1 MEDTLHQKVPQEQGA
16 EKNER
21 EGTSAVTALAQD
33 LQQELENWR
42 NKADEYL
49 DRYRRSVAEFDN
61 YRKRLERERD
71 NERLRMKMELFR
83 EVLPLV
89 DDLHRA
95 LQHLR
100 DDRADAIWVEGV
112 ALIARKFDKLLA
124 DSGVIPIEET
134 VGKPFD
140 PNYHS
145 AVMREE
151 SLEYPEGVIIE
162 ELQKG
167 YLLNGVVLRPTMVK
181 VSSGPGPQRPMEQ
194 DNQLK

>member
-1 MEDTLHQKVPQEQGA
+1 MEETLNQEAPQNQ
-16 EKNER
+16 EKNEQ
-21 EGTSAVTALAQD
+21 EGASPITALAQD
-33 LQQELENWR
+33 LRQELENWR
-42 NKADEYL
+42 SKADEYL

-83 EVLPLV
+83 EVLPLA

-95 LQHLR
+95 LEHLR
-100 DDRADAIWVEGV
+100 EDRADATWVEGV

-124 DSGVIPIEET
+124 DSGVTPIEEA

-151 SLEYPEGVIIE
+151 SLEYPEGIVIE

-181 VSSGPGPQRPMEQ
+181 VSSGPGPQKPTEQ
-194 DNQLK
+194 GEPTK

>member
-1 MEDTLHQKVPQEQGA
+1 MEDTLNTEMTQEQGEA
-16 EKNER
+16 RPPR
-21 EGTSAVTALAQD
+21 EETPPVTALAQD
-33 LQQELENWR
+33 LRQELETWR
-42 NKADEYL
+42 SKADEYL

-61 YRKRLERERD
+61 YRKRQERERD

-83 EVLPLV
+83 EVLPLA

-100 DDRADAIWVEGV
+100 EDKADATWVEGV

-124 DSGVIPIEET
+124 DSGVTPIEA

-140 PNYHS
+140 PVYHS
-145 AVMREE
+145 AVVREE
-151 SLEYPEGVIIE
+151 SLEYPEGIVIE

-167 YLLNGVVLRPTMVK
+167 YLLDGAVLRPTMVK
-181 VSSGPGPQRPMEQ
+181 VSSGPGPQKPSEQ
-194 DNQLK
+194 GGQSK